1 MDGVDISLRR
11 IAQVQEAASEAGSA
25 YLIRT
30 RLHRMVVSIQRRLD
44 LALAGDGGP
53 TPDAELTAARVRQL
67 LRDIVAGTRHMSQR
81 SESLDDRWTREWR
94 SLEGQLDELEI
105 AVRHHWGL
113 RVVESE

>member
-11 IAQVQEAASEAGSA
+11 IAQVQEAASDVGSA

-44 LALAGDGGP
+44 SALAGDGVP
-53 TPDAELTAARVRQL
+53 TLDAEVTASRVREL
-67 LRDIVAGTRHMSQR
+67 LRDIVASTRHMSQR

-105 AVRHHWGL
+105 AVRRHWRL
-113 RVVESE
+113 RALAGE